1 MEQIII
7 GKEEWLGLPLLGL
20 PVIKARIDSGAKTS
34 SLHALNITPYEED
47 SKKYVV
53 FDVQPVRGNRNIVKR
68 CKAELIGR
76 RLVKSSSGE
85 AENRFV
91 IKTNLLLGKDT
102 FEIEVTLTNRDSM
115 DYRMLLGREAMH
127 DKILINPNKSFYQGE
142 KSDKEIMS
150 FYKKSTIEKKGLK
163 IVLLASNADLYSN
176 KRIMEA
182 GKQRGHDISFVNVKH
197 CYMDISSNNQTVYY
211 RGGKR
216 LDNIDAII
224 PRIKPSMTFYGTS
237 VIRQFES
244 LSVFSLNSSV
254 AISRSRD
261 KLRSLQILSNNKI
274 NLPTTSFANS
284 PIDTKELIKMV
295 GGAPLVIKLLE
306 GTQGKGVVLAETN
319 KAAESVISAFKSL
332 KANILV
338 QEFVKEAEG
347 RDVRCFVIGNKVVA
361 AIERVAAPGEFRAN
375 LHLGGSAGLV
385 KLSSAEKKTA
395 INAAKAMDLKVA
407 GVDIVRSKNGP
418 KVLEVNSS
426 PGLEGVES
434 ITGIDLAALMIE
446 IIEMQQ
452 TKRI

>member
-1 MEQIII
+1 
-7 GKEEWLGLPLLGL
+7 
-20 PVIKARIDSGAKTS
+20 
-34 SLHALNITPYEED
+34 
-47 SKKYVV
+47 
-53 FDVQPVRGNRNIVKR
+53 
-68 CKAELIGR
+68 
-76 RLVKSSSGE
+76 
-85 AENRFV
+85 
-91 IKTNLLLGKDT
+91 
-102 FEIEVTLTNRDSM
+102 
-115 DYRMLLGREAMH
+115 
-127 DKILINPNKSFYQGE
+127 
-142 KSDKEIMS
+142 
-150 FYKKSTIEKKGLK
+150 
-163 IVLLASNADLYSN
+163 